1 MTNNVKGALIGLLCY
16 GLFSVHD
23 VLIKYLCATY
33 TSSQVVFFSVTFSFP
48 LAIILLLRDHTAA
61 TLRPKFPLWNIARVV
76 TISISMLSAFYAFSV
91 LPLTQV
97 YVILFTIPLIITILS
112 IPVLGERVRLH
123 RWAAILVGFI
133 GVLIAFRPGTA
144 ELNLGHAA
152 AALAAF
158 CSAFSSIT
166 VRKIGRQEREVVLL
180 LLPMLGG
187 FTLMGLLMPMNYKPM
202 ALVDLGA
209 VGLAA
214 LISFAALRC
223 IILAYKF
230 GDAGI
235 VAPMQYSQILWAIAF
250 GAFLFDEELDLWI
263 MTGTGIII
271 LSGLYIV
278 LREVR
283 LNVSENT
290 PVLQSRGRVVAGPNY
305 QLAADEDIS
314 SKER

>member
-1 MTNNVKGALIGLLCY
+1 MTNNVKGALVGLLCY

-23 VLIKYLCATY
+23 AIVKYLGATY
-33 TSSQVVFFSVTFSFP
+33 APSQIIFFSVIFSFP
-48 LAIILLLRDHTAA
+48 LAAIMLLRDRTAA
-61 TLRPKFPLWNIARVV
+61 TLRPKYPLWNVARVF
-76 TISISMLSAFYAFSV
+76 TISISMLGSFYAFSV

-97 YVILFTIPLIITILS
+97 YIIMFTIPLIITILS
-112 IPVLGERVRLH
+112 IPVLDERVRLH

-152 AALAAF
+152 AGLAAF

-166 VRKIGRQEREVVLL
+166 VRKIGGQEREVVLL

-187 FTLMGLLMPMNYKPM
+187 FTFMGLLMPMSYKPM

-214 LISFAALRC
+214 LISFTAWWC

-250 GAFLFDEELDLWI
+250 GALFFNEELDLWI
-263 MTGTGIII
+263 MTGAGIII
-271 LSGLYIV
+271 ISGVYIV
-278 LREVR
+278 LREMR

-305 QLAADEDIS
+305 QLAADKDNG